1 MYCVA
6 ILESLAL
13 VNALRTL
20 QFTPQPELYL
30 SLHCSIE
37 HAQCNDKQVLSI
49 QLSSRSARKIIP
61 LLNSKRWI
69 TPHQIRVARCK
80 QSGTS
85 KP

>member
-30 SLHCSIE
+30 SFYCSME
-37 HAQCNDKQVLSI
+37 HAQCNDKQVLLI
-49 QLSSRSARKIIP
+49 QLSSRSK
-61 LLNSKRWI
+61 NNTI
-69 TPHQIRVARCK
+69 TYF
-80 QSGTS
+80 
-85 KP
+85 